1 MKGSKYLLLLAT
13 FMVGFG
19 LVGAADAA
27 TVKSIEVTSPDSGAI
42 KGIDSTF
49 VITAKVLDLS
59 PVDSLEVVM
68 YLTTS
73 SDSIVVAD
81 TLSNAIEW
89 GGLGQASVITIAR
102 DRPLQVGGVA
112 ATRTTKLTDGQSG
125 TEIETGGAA
134 GHTSLVAVQ
143 QKRARGVASAASA
156 LGDADSVTVA
166 ISGDT
171 TTFVWYG
178 KVDASVGT
186 VSGVRA
192 AIFAIDATTS
202 GTFSDTSAV
211 SVSATSGQFSIDA
224 DRPAGPNKQTTAGGD
239 GFLEVTDI
247 TSGQT
252 AYASGQ
258 DRTILGVGDSLVVR
272 SKLGTSIANAVIL
285 GDSLNVMLDVHA
297 KTFTFSKSSREVDTL
312 RINVTTSEG
321 QFSDLNDSFAGGVA
335 PLGTTDTMGVFVV
348 DAAGNRSGEAVE
360 RLDGPAW
367 GVTSGVNFLFD
378 TTSPALDST
387 NGDTILPVS
396 TDTIT
401 DGSLNSGYNDVNVI
415 EYKLAEALDSLFIS
429 FSGASK
435 ATLKVGNR
443 GVSPS
448 STRSTANAS
457 LKKDVNR
464 VVDFTLMGSSLADN
478 DDEDFQ
484 VAETNGNNPVGFD
497 GPQGTDSAK
506 ILTYSATDTLLKT
519 GVHTITFQG
528 KDLAGNLGEELKRT
542 NVYLDVDDITLVRL
556 FPTKAA
562 FGDAAATRID
572 TIEETT
578 SQVVFKLS
586 EPADS
591 VLITYLGLTGGDA
604 TVSRTRRLSGSQLTN
619 TSAEQTL
626 PIDGLVNGTSYKLT
640 VLARDLAGNFTRS
653 DADTF
658 LYDTSFVV
666 PVIKRFVVTASQSG
680 LSADSSATAGGEITL
695 TVQANAGTT
704 GDRAAVTFAGSTILK
719 VAGGKGLTLTGTGVT
734 DAGGGRATLN
744 ADDWVTGSRTITLK
758 DTAGIDTLTVTV
770 VDSTTTGGPFTGALD
785 SMIVY
790 NPAAFAD
797 IGVTTPA
804 SVVVGEAFWVDVTLR
819 DTYGN
824 TRVLDNRYVT
834 LSANKLGVEMPQ
846 GDLRISKG
854 VGGFWAKSNYVGT
867 GLIFDVQHSVQFVA
881 TSVPG
886 HVAGG
891 AAAAGGSA
899 IAAETDLQKRGVSD
913 SLTVTATAVPAVV
926 ALDGP
931 NELGAGD
938 YMGADGAGDQGGFIM
953 LTWDL
958 SSDHSTV
965 DAYRIYREIQVNT
978 RLATAADSVTTAL
991 VALSEPANEF
1001 VAWAKVDA
1009 VPGSTIGR
1017 AIVATLDNVA
1027 TKWGIAAERN
1037 GETTAVAK
1045 EAFVNAEAIAN
1056 PYALMAQT
1064 LMNSKE
1070 AAAIDVDAPVFAELL
1085 PEALSFVEQGVAPRL
1100 KSVDGNVMSSA
1111 ITQTAEAVRAI
1122 DNIAPDAVPFVRAS
1136 DTPGDAGSN
1145 ISLVWTKSPSDQ
1157 FVPRSAGAVG
1167 PVASDMVAGVKG
1179 YNIYRKVG
1187 ANSEY
1192 ALIAKAN
1199 SGETSF
1205 MDQTAFNG
1213 VRYTYQVTP
1222 YDDDNETISEL
1233 ERTAMAIRNNVV
1245 DKNGK
1250 VVYGLFGMDNRV
1262 GFDDFFIFADNFGLS
1277 VADEA
1282 FEPAFDLAHSAS
1294 PKIDFDDFFVFAD
1307 NFGRGIEAAGKVV
1320 PMMAG
1325 LNADARL
1332 YLDAGAELPRIGEE
1346 VVIDV
1351 SLADFVELQAYGLN
1365 VQYDA
1370 EKLEFVKAVAENN
1383 LLGEGELAAPRVI
1396 TKTDGEVAIAA
1407 YGDEMVSE
1415 GDLGLSLVFRTKT
1428 EIENTF
1434 VEVTASEVR
1443 DGNFA
1448 VNGISLPA
1456 PVQIQTRPEAF
1467 ALANNYPNP
1476 FNPATTIKYALPEA
1490 SSVTLEIYNVVG
1502 QVVRTLVA
1510 DHQNA
1515 GRYVV
1520 QWDATNESGHSL
1532 SSGIYFYRLE
1542 AGGEFLEVK
1551 KMLLLK

>member
-19 LVGAADAA
+19 LVGVADAA
-27 TVKSIEVTSPDSGAI
+27 TVKSIAVTSPDSGAI

-49 VITAKVLDLS
+49 VVTAKVLDLS
-59 PVDSLEVVM
+59 PVDSLEVIM

-81 TLSNAIEW
+81 NTNSAVAFGVLN
-89 GGLGQASVITIAR
+89 QMTVINIAR
-102 DRPLQVGGVA
+102 NRAIL
-112 ATRTTKLTDGQSG
+112 ATPTTKLVDGQSG
-125 TEIETGGAA
+125 TTLSAANAA
-134 GHTSLVAVQ
+134 GFGSLVAVQ

-156 LGDADSVTVA
+156 LGDADSVAVT

-171 TTFVWYG
+171 TTFVWHG

-186 VSGVRA
+186 VSNVRA
-192 AIFAIDATTS
+192 AVFAIDSSNGGTS
-202 GTFSDTSAV
+202 FTDTSNV
-211 SVSATSGQFSIDA
+211 SVSATSGQFNIDA
-224 DRPAGPNKQTTAGGD
+224 DRPAGPNKLGTAGGD
-239 GFLEVTDI
+239 GFIEIVANATDQ
-247 TSGQT
+247 SAVVSSQER
-252 AYASGQ
+252 
-258 DRTILGVGDSLVVR
+258 DLLGIGDSLVVR
-272 SKLGTSIANAVIL
+272 SKLGTSIANDVIL
-285 GDSLNVMLDVHA
+285 GDSLNVLLDVHA
-297 KTFTFSKSSREVDTL
+297 KNFVFDKSSRAVDTL
-312 RINVTTSEG
+312 RINITTVEG
-321 QFSDLNDSFAGGVA
+321 QFSDLNTSFPA
-335 PLGTTDTMGVFVV
+335 LTKSDTMGVFIV
-348 DAAGNRSGEAVE
+348 DAAGNRSGESVA

-367 GVTSGVNFLFD
+367 GITSGVNFLFD
-378 TTSPALDST
+378 TTKPALDST

-401 DGSLNSGYNDVNVI
+401 DGTLSSGYPDVNRI
-415 EYKLAEALDSLFIS
+415 EYKLAESLDSLYIN
-429 FSGASK
+429 FSGASALK
-435 ATLKVGNR
+435 LGIGNAATR
-443 GVSPS
+443 S
-448 STRSTANAS
+448 STNPS
-457 LKKDVNR
+457 LLGGAQR
-464 VVDFTLMGSSLADN
+464 VVDFTLMGSSLAASN
-478 DDEDFQ
+478 TENFQ
-484 VAETNGNNPVGFD
+484 VAESDGANPKNFA
-497 GPQGTDSAK
+497 GPQSGTAATV
-506 ILTYSATDTLLKT
+506 LTYSATDTLLKT

-528 KDLAGNLGEELKRT
+528 KDLAGNLGPVLSRT

-562 FGDAAATRID
+562 FGDAAATRVD

-591 VLITYLGLTGGDA
+591 VLVTYAGLTGGDA
-604 TVSRTRRLSGSQLTN
+604 SVSRTRRLSGSQLTN

-640 VLARDLAGNFTRS
+640 ILARDLAGNFTRS
-653 DADTF
+653 DPDTF

-666 PVIKRFVVTASQSG
+666 PVIKRFVVTASKSG
-680 LSADSSATAGGEITL
+680 LLAASHATAGDEITL

-704 GDRAAVTFAGSTILK
+704 GDRAAVTFASSVVLK
-719 VAGGKGLTLTGTGVT
+719 VAGAGGVTLTGTGVT

-744 ADDWVTGSRTITLK
+744 ADDWVTGSRTVTLK
-758 DTAGIDTLTVTV
+758 DTVGIDSLTVTV

-785 SMIVY
+785 STIVY
-790 NPAAFAD
+790 NPKPFSTIA
-797 IGVTTPA
+797 VTPPA
-804 SVVVGEAFWVDVTLR
+804 SAVAGEAFWVGVTLQ
-819 DTYGN
+819 DSYGN
-824 TRVLDNRYVT
+824 TRVIDTRFVSV
-834 LSANKLGVEMPQ
+834 SANKLGVELPQ
-846 GDLRISKG
+846 GSIRVTNG
-854 VGGFWAKSNYVGT
+854 TGGFWAKSNYVGT
-867 GLIFDVQHSVQFVA
+867 GLIFDVVHALNDQ
-881 TSVPG
+881 TL
-886 HVAGG
+886 
-891 AAAAGGSA
+891 AAANDAVLNGA
-899 IAAETDLQKRGVSD
+899 SD
-913 SLTVTATAVPAVV
+913 SLTVTATAVA

-1045 EAFVNAEAIAN
+1045 EAFVSAEAIAS

-1064 LMNSKE
+1064 LMDSKE

-1111 ITQTAEAVRAI
+1111 ITRTAEAVRAI
-1122 DNIAPDAVPFVRAS
+1122 DNIAPDAVPFVRAN
-1136 DTPGDAGSN
+1136 DTPGDAGSH

-1157 FVPRSAGAVG
+1157 FVARSAGAVG

-1187 ANSEY
+1187 ANGEY

-1205 MDQTAFNG
+1205 VDQTAFNG

-1222 YDDDNETISEL
+1222 YDDDNETTSEL

-1365 VQYDA
+1365 VQFDA

-1490 SSVTLEIYNVVG
+1490 SNVTLEIYNVVG

-1520 QWDATNESGHSL
+1520 QWDATNEGGHSL
-1532 SSGIYFYRLE
+1532 SSGIYFYRLQ